1 MVVRL
6 DLCLLGYLNIMC
18 FGSYY
23 LCFHDLLRCTY
34 EPYVYILSYTTHIFG
49 CRVLDLVDIS
59 MTNPFV
65 LIVTC
70 LLKPSYFKKPQLFS
84 YQRLSSI
91 TKKGEIERASRPLV
105 ISVINDIIDYY
116 D

>member
-59 MTNPFV
+59 MTNLFCSYCNM
-65 LIVTC
+65 LIETKS
-70 LLKPSYFKKPQLFS
+70 LQNPQLFP
-84 YQRLSSI
+84 YWRLSSI

-105 ISVINDIIDYY
+105 ISVINDIVVYY